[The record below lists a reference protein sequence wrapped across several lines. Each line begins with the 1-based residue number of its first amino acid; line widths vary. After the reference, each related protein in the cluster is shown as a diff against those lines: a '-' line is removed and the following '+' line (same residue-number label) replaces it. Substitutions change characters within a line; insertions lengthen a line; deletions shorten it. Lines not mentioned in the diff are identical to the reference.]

1 MTTHQKKCP
10 VDVLLRVMSGSW
22 TSYII
27 YVLSTEGPHRFG
39 VLQRRLGG
47 ISTKVLT
54 ERLRMLERADLVD
67 RDVVPT
73 IPPQVTYSL
82 TGRGMELSGIM
93 QAIGNQA
100 LIWRNEGWTPDG
112 PAAEDVTSAPAG
124 CAAP

>member
-1 MTTHQKKCP
+1 MVVQQGKCH

-27 YVLSTEGPHRFG
+27 YVLAVEGPHRFG
-39 VLQRRLGG
+39 MLQRRLGG

-54 ERLRMLERADLVD
+54 ERLRMLERADLVN

-82 TGRGMELSGIM
+82 TRRGMELSGIM
-93 QAIGNQA
+93 RAIGEQA

-112 PAAEDVTSAPAG
+112 PAPDGITEAPAG
-124 CAAP
+124 PEAL